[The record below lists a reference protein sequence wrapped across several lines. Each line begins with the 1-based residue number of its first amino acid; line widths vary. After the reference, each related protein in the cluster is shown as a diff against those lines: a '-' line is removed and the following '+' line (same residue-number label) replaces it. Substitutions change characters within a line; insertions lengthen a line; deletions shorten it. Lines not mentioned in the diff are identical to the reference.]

1 MLITAMTK
9 AGRTKTRITID
20 EDLSMVLSDRVISIY
35 DFHENKEIPEEILE
49 NLLAQLRQDA
59 VRKCGDLLS
68 RSDYSEKGLRDKLLQ
83 AGYPDIVADET
94 IHRMKEAH
102 YVDDR
107 RMAESYIRYHA
118 KDRSLLRIRMDLQK
132 RGIREDL
139 IRELIEEAEETM
151 GEEIRGLEQEQ
162 IRAYMRRKHYD
173 PEAADLAARQKMTAF
188 LLRKGYT
195 QEAVRRA
202 FRG

>member
-1 MLITAMTK
+1 MLITSMTK

-20 EDLSMVLSDRVISIY
+20 EDLTMVLSNRVISIY
-35 DFHENKEIPEEILE
+35 DFHENKEISEEILE

-83 AGYPDIVADET
+83 AGYPDVVADET
-94 IHRMKEAH
+94 VLRMKEAH

-139 IRELIEEAEETM
+139 IRELIEEAGENM
-151 GEEIRGLEQEQ
+151 GEEIRELEQVQ
-162 IRAYMRRKHYD
+162 IRVYMRKKHFD
-173 PEAADLAARQKMTAF
+173 PETADPAARQKMTAF

>member
-1 MLITAMTK
+1 
-9 AGRTKTRITID
+9 
-20 EDLSMVLSDRVISIY
+20 
-35 DFHENKEIPEEILE
+35 
-49 NLLAQLRQDA
+49 
-59 VRKCGDLLS
+59 
-68 RSDYSEKGLRDKLLQ
+68 
-83 AGYPDIVADET
+83 
-94 IHRMKEAH
+94 
-102 YVDDR
+102 
-107 RMAESYIRYHA
+107 
-118 KDRSLLRIRMDLQK
+118 
-132 RGIREDL
+132 
-139 IRELIEEAEETM
+139 M